1 MLRACLPNGSH
12 GDERPPESFA
22 DTFAKTGWKLIW
34 VVLHILNN
42 EIGNDDERNI
52 PNVLTSIKN
61 TKQNEQKFEVYLG
74 YKVHS
79 TVEVQSTKGIYF
91 LVGGS

>member
-1 MLRACLPNGSH
+1 MLRVFLPNGSH

-52 PNVLTSIKN
+52 PNDLTSIKKN
-61 TKQNEQKFEVYLG
+61 RNKTKRTKF
-74 YKVHS
+74 
-79 TVEVQSTKGIYF
+79 
-91 LVGGS
+91 